1 MGEFSSV
8 SFEQNPV
15 EDTLAALHVHSQSC
29 AIKCAVNLKMNSV
42 VFSENEGLLCC
53 SAVCVD

>member
-53 SAVCVD
+53 SAVCW

>member
-8 SFEQNPV
+8 SFEQNP
-15 EDTLAALHVHSQSC
+15 AALHVHSQSC

-42 VFSENEGLLCC
+42 VFSENEALLCC